1 MSFDKNSIP
10 RPNVKIR
17 PDMTKVP
24 WDFWGLIILYLIA
37 LMVSGL
43 NEFVSAGFD
52 VDVLFTGEWWWDVFR
67 TITTNLIVLFGTL
80 AYFLKKA
87 WEEDKKINDKQKEV
101 QGLVDAHL
109 DPITFDPFLP
119 KFNRKRKIEAY
130 KRAMSNKLDKLERKY
145 YKRQASLELWSEW
158 EKAPRKTKELR
169 DRFEADEYCQQK
181 QLLMNQ
187 MKPDFIERNIDK
199 MEIDYKPV
207 QKTFVANGYVSSRMA
222 KYDDYAVESGGRKML
237 RDLSPRIF
245 LMFGWLIALNS
256 VAINALQQETRL
268 IGLIVFLFTML
279 PLIIQ
284 IFIAQD
290 YTDKFIKEKILVD
303 FQKRKDIMINYLAY
317 LKEGKEDV
325 NERQLQR

>member
-1 MSFDKNSIP
+1 
-10 RPNVKIR
+10 
-17 PDMTKVP
+17 MTKIP

-67 TITTNLIVLFGTL
+67 TITTNLLVLFGTL

-87 WEEDKKINDKQKEV
+87 WEEEPEIRERQKEV
-101 QGLVDAHL
+101 QTLVDAHL

-130 KRAMSNKLDKLERKY
+130 KRAMSNKLDKIEKKY
-145 YKRQASLELWSEW
+145 YKNSVSLELWAEW
-158 EKAPRKTKELR
+158 ENTPRKPKELK
-169 DRFEADEYCQQK
+169 DRFEADKYCQEK
-181 QLLMNQ
+181 HLILHQLT
-187 MKPDFIERNIDK
+187 KEYIDKNIDK
-199 MEIDYKPV
+199 IELDYKPV
-207 QKTFVANGYVSSRMA
+207 QKTFVANGYVSQRMS
-222 KYDDYAVESGGRKML
+222 KYDDYAVESGSNKML

-256 VAINALQQETRL
+256 VAINAIQQETRL

-317 LKEGKEDV
+317 LKEGKEDT
-325 NERQLQR
+325 NGSQ

>member
-1 MSFDKNSIP
+1 MSFDKNTIK
-10 RPNVKIR
+10 RPDIKVR
-17 PDMTKVP
+17 PDMTKIP

-52 VDVLFTGEWWWDVFR
+52 ADVLFTGEWWWDVFR
-67 TITTNLIVLFGTL
+67 TITTNLLVLFGTL

-87 WEEDKKINDKQKEV
+87 WEEEPKIRERQKEV
-101 QGLVDAHL
+101 QALVDAHL

-130 KRAMSNKLDKLERKY
+130 KRAMSNKLDKLEKKY
-145 YKRQASLELWSEW
+145 YKKSVSLELWAEW
-158 EKAPRKTKELR
+158 ENTPRKSQELK
-169 DRFEADEYCQQK
+169 DRFEADKYCQEK
-181 QLLMNQ
+181 HLILNQLT
-187 MKPDFIERNIDK
+187 KEYIEKNIDK
-199 MEIDYKPV
+199 IELDYKPI
-207 QKTFVANGYVSSRMA
+207 QKTFVANGYVSQTMS
-222 KYDDYAVESGGRKML
+222 KYDDYAVESGSNKMI

-256 VAINALQQETRL
+256 VAINAIQQETRL

-284 IFIAQD
+284 IFVAQD

-317 LKEGKEDV
+317 LKEGKEANND
-325 NERQLQR
+325 R

>member
-1 MSFDKNSIP
+1 
-10 RPNVKIR
+10 
-17 PDMTKVP
+17 
-24 WDFWGLIILYLIA
+24 
-37 LMVSGL
+37 MVSGL

-67 TITTNLIVLFGTL
+67 TITTNLLVLFGTL

-87 WEEDKKINDKQKEV
+87 WEEEPTIRDRQKEV
-101 QGLVDAHL
+101 QALVDAHL

-130 KRAMSNKLDKLERKY
+130 KRAMSNKLDKLEKKY
-145 YKRQASLELWSEW
+145 YKKSISLELWAEW
-158 EKAPRKTKELR
+158 ENTPRKTKELK
-169 DRFEADEYCQQK
+169 DRFEADKYCQEKHLILQ
-181 QLLMNQ
+181 QLT
-187 MKPDFIERNIDK
+187 KEYIEKNIDK
-199 MEIDYKPV
+199 IELEYKPI
-207 QKTFVANGYVSSRMA
+207 QKTFVANGYVSTRMS
-222 KYDDYAVESGGRKML
+222 KYDDYAVESGSNKML

-256 VAINALQQETRL
+256 VAINAIQQETRL

-317 LKEGKEDV
+317 LKEGKEV
-325 NERQLQR
+325 NDGSTR

>member
-1 MSFDKNSIP
+1 MSLDRNSIP
-10 RPNVKIR
+10 RPNVKVKPNMSKI
-17 PDMTKVP
+17 P
-24 WDFWGLIILYLIA
+24 WDFWGLVILYLIA

-52 VDVLFTGEWWWDVFR
+52 VDVLFTGEWWFDVFR

-87 WEEDKKINDKQKEV
+87 WEEDDTITSRQKEV
-101 QGLVDAHL
+101 QKLVDAHL

-145 YKRQASLELWSEW
+145 YKKQASLELWNEW
-158 EKAPRKTKELR
+158 EEAPRKTRELKE
-169 DRFEADEYCQQK
+169 RFENDKYCQEK
-181 QLLMNQ
+181 QLILSQ
-187 MKPDFIERNIDK
+187 MTSQFIEKHIDK
-199 MEIDYKPV
+199 MELDYRPV
-207 QKTFVANGYVSSRMA
+207 QKTFVANGYVSKQMSR
-222 KYDDYAVESGGRKML
+222 YDDYAVESGSRKMI

-245 LMFGWLIALNS
+245 LMVGWLVALNS
-256 VAINALQQETRL
+256 VAINALQQETRI

-284 IFIAQD
+284 IFVAQD

-317 LKEGKEDV
+317 LKEGKEELND
-325 NERQLQR
+325 

>member
-1 MSFDKNSIP
+1 MSFDKNTIK
-10 RPNVKIR
+10 RPDIKVR
-17 PDMTKVP
+17 PDMTKIP

-37 LMVSGL
+37 LLVSGL

-67 TITTNLIVLFGTL
+67 TITTNLLVLFGTL

-87 WEEDKKINDKQKEV
+87 WEEEPTIRDRQKEV
-101 QGLVDAHL
+101 QALVDAHL

-130 KRAMSNKLDKLERKY
+130 KRAMSNKLDKLEKKY
-145 YKRQASLELWSEW
+145 YKKSVSLELWAEW
-158 EKAPRKTKELR
+158 ENTPRKTKELK
-169 DRFEADEYCQQK
+169 DRFETDKYCQEKHLILQ
-181 QLLMNQ
+181 QLT
-187 MKPDFIERNIDK
+187 KEYIDKNIDK
-199 MEIDYKPV
+199 IELDYKPI
-207 QKTFVANGYVSSRMA
+207 QKTFVANGYVSSRMS
-222 KYDDYAVESGGRKML
+222 KYDDYAVESGSNKML

-256 VAINALQQETRL
+256 VAINAIQQETRL

-317 LKEGKEDV
+317 LKEGKEV
-325 NERQLQR
+325 NDGNTRQ

>member
-1 MSFDKNSIP
+1 MSLDRNSIP
-10 RPNVKIR
+10 RPNVKIKN
-17 PDMTKVP
+17 DFTKIP
-24 WDFWGLIILYLIA
+24 WDLWGLVVLYIIA

-52 VDVLFTGEWWWDVFR
+52 VDVLFTGEWWFDVFR

-87 WEEDKKINDKQKEV
+87 WEEDDTITLRQKEV
-101 QGLVDAHL
+101 QKLVDAHL

-145 YKRQASLELWSEW
+145 YKKQASLELFNEW
-158 EKAPRKTKELR
+158 EKAPRKSPELKE
-169 DRFEADEYCQQK
+169 RFENDKYCQEK
-181 QLLMNQ
+181 LLILNQ
-187 MKPDFIERNIDK
+187 MTPQFIEKNIDK
-199 MEIDYKPV
+199 MELDYRPI
-207 QKTFVANGYVSSRMA
+207 QKTFVANGYVSHQMSR
-222 KYDDYAVESGGRKML
+222 YDDYAVESGSKKMI

-245 LMFGWLIALNS
+245 LMVGWLVALNS

-284 IFIAQD
+284 IFVAQD
-290 YTDKFIKEKILVD
+290 YTHKFIKEKILVD

-317 LKEGKEDV
+317 LKEGKEELND
-325 NERQLQR
+325 

>member
-1 MSFDKNSIP
+1 MSFDKNTIKRP
-10 RPNVKIR
+10 DIKVRPN
-17 PDMTKVP
+17 MTKIP

-67 TITTNLIVLFGTL
+67 TITTNLLVLFGTL

-87 WEEDKKINDKQKEV
+87 WEEEPTIRERQKEV
-101 QGLVDAHL
+101 QSLVDAHL

-130 KRAMSNKLDKLERKY
+130 KRAMSNKLDKLEKKY
-145 YKRQASLELWSEW
+145 YKKSVSLELWAEW
-158 EKAPRKTKELR
+158 ENTPRKTQELKN
-169 DRFEADEYCQQK
+169 RFEADKYCQEKNLILQ
-181 QLLMNQ
+181 QLT
-187 MKPDFIERNIDK
+187 KEYIEKNIDK
-199 MEIDYKPV
+199 IELDYKPL
-207 QKTFVANGYVSSRMA
+207 QKTFVANGYVSQRMS
-222 KYDDYAVESGGRKML
+222 KYDDYAVESGSNKML

-256 VAINALQQETRL
+256 VAINAIQQETRL

-317 LKEGKEDV
+317 LKEGKEV
-325 NERQLQR
+325 NDAR